1 MGNFIGQGKPYRL
14 MSELL
19 RLRIPKGWVVLD
31 NKLYDT
37 EPLTEGNNS
46 SITNWDEGF
55 VEDVLWIQESSIS
68 EGGQYEIPKQNHF
81 NIDISWLPDSN
92 INGQYHATLSWCD
105 EDEMIDIE
113 KFKSKDRHEVRDKIE
128 FWMSD
133 VKLNYSLYKSKAD
146 K

>member
-1 MGNFIGQGKPYRL
+1 M
-14 MSELL
+14 
-19 RLRIPKGWVVLD
+19 VLD

-37 EPLTEGNNS
+37 DPLTEGDS
-46 SITNWDEGF
+46 SFITNWDEGF

-68 EGGQYEIPKQNHF
+68 PEGQYEIPKQNHF
-81 NIDISWLPDSN
+81 NIDISWLPDSS
-92 INGQYHATLSWCD
+92 IDGQYHAKLSWCD

-113 KFKSKDRHEVRDKIE
+113 KLESKDRLEIRDKIE

-133 VKLNYSLYKSKAD
+133 IKLNYSLYKGKAG